1 MIELRNDINRKE
13 ITENENPKK
22 VVEIPAK
29 VVDFNKQ
36 QKGKGIKI
44 ITPKQTLQKLPIA
57 LAQLKASNTTEN
69 LLNEIRQ
76 IIYILYI
83 EKKKL

>member
-22 VVEIPAK
+22 VVEIPEK
-29 VVDFNKQ
+29 VLDFNKQ